1 MYKNEEVKPYF
12 GTGIKESELE
22 YIGHGKINRV
32 ITYAIQK
39 KGEDIYLL
47 IDLSRDVNGYIVPRF
62 YIKYCTYDEYL
73 DIPKEKIAI
82 HAYNFFM
89 SIYR

>member
-1 MYKNEEVKPYF
+1 MYKDEEVKPYF

-39 KGEDIYLL
+39 KVRIY
-47 IDLSRDVNGYIVPRF
+47 
-62 YIKYCTYDEYL
+62 
-73 DIPKEKIAI
+73 
-82 HAYNFFM
+82 
-89 SIYR
+89 IY